1 MFTEINSASDFIC
14 RYLYKLEKD
23 KIVVFKNQLIQ
34 LLSQKYNS
42 HWDLSNPI
50 KGGAFRSITI
60 MDGRIDSIILLAAQK
75 AGLDVSSCFPSD
87 LIIWCDPYN
96 VSYRVGGDYNRICNI
111 YDENS
116 NKNMKKFEVPKKTII
131 EIKPDL
137 SSNKNKNQSKQQL
150 KNDSENSNNG
160 QMQKAILVN

>member
-42 HWDLSNPI
+42 HWDLTNPL

-87 LIIWCDPYN
+87 LVIWCDPYN

-116 NKNMKKFEVPKKTII
+116 HNNVKKFEVPKKSII

-137 SSNKNKNQSKQQL
+137 NSTKNKNQSKQQI
-150 KNDSENSNNG
+150 KNDSENNNG
-160 QMQKAILVN
+160 QISKAIMVN

>member
-23 KIVVFKNQLIQ
+23 KIVIFKNQLIQ

-60 MDGRIDSIILLAAQK
+60 IDGRIDSIILAAAQK
-75 AGLDVSSCFPSD
+75 AGLDVSSCFTSD

-96 VSYRVGGDYNRICNI
+96 VSYRVGGDYNRICSI

-116 NKNMKKFEVPKKTII
+116 TTPIKKYEIPKKSII

-137 SSNKNKNQSKQQL
+137 SSSKNKSQSKQI
-150 KNDSENSNNG
+150 KNDAESNNG
-160 QMQKAILVN
+160 ISKAILVN

>member
-60 MDGRIDSIILLAAQK
+60 IDGRIDSIILAAAQK

-96 VSYRVGGDYNRICNI
+96 VSYRVGGDYNRICSI

-116 NKNMKKFEVPKKTII
+116 TTPIKKYEIPKKSII

-137 SSNKNKNQSKQQL
+137 SSSKNKSQSKQI
-150 KNDSENSNNG
+150 NSDTGSNNG
-160 QMQKAILVN
+160 ISKAILVN

>member
-1 MFTEINSASDFIC
+1 MFTEINSASEFIC

-23 KIVVFKNQLIQ
+23 KIVIFKNQLIQ

-42 HWDLSNPI
+42 HWDLSNPN

-60 MDGRIDSIILLAAQK
+60 IDGRIDSIILAAAQK

-96 VSYRVGGDYNRICNI
+96 VSYRVGSDYNRICSI

-116 NKNMKKFEVPKKTII
+116 TNSIKKYELPKKSII

-137 SSNKNKNQSKQQL
+137 SSNKNKSQSKQM
-150 KNDSENSNNG
+150 KTDSESNNG
-160 QMQKAILVN
+160 MSKAILVN

>member
-42 HWDLSNPI
+42 HWDLSNPL

-87 LIIWCDPYN
+87 LVIWCDPYN

-116 NKNMKKFEVPKKTII
+116 SHQVKKFEAPKKTII

-137 SSNKNKNQSKQQL
+137 SSNKNKNQSKQI
-150 KNDSENSNNG
+150 KSDSESNNG
-160 QMQKAILVN
+160 MTKAILVN

>member
-23 KIVVFKNQLIQ
+23 KIVIFKNQLIQ

-60 MDGRIDSIILLAAQK
+60 IDGRIDSIILAAAQK

-96 VSYRVGGDYNRICNI
+96 VSYRVGSDYNRICSI

-116 NKNMKKFEVPKKTII
+116 STPIKKYELPKKSII

-137 SSNKNKNQSKQQL
+137 SSNKNKSQSKQI
-150 KNDSENSNNG
+150 KNDSESNSG
-160 QMQKAILVN
+160 MSKAILVN

>member
-96 VSYRVGGDYNRICNI
+96 VSYRVGSDYNRICNI

-116 NKNMKKFEVPKKTII
+116 HNNVKKFEVPKKTII

-137 SSNKNKNQSKQQL
+137 SNKNKSQPKQQI
-150 KNDSENSNNG
+150 KNESDNNG

>member
-87 LIIWCDPYN
+87 LVIWCDPYN

-116 NKNMKKFEVPKKTII
+116 THKVKKFEAPKKTII

-137 SSNKNKNQSKQQL
+137 SSRNNKSQSKQI
-150 KNDSENSNNG
+150 KNDSENNG
-160 QMQKAILVN
+160 MTKAILVN